1 MSDGF
6 LPQPIILG
14 NICRPPRNNND
25 NSTVRKFTYE
35 LSTVLNKFTKMNYNI
50 IITGDLNINL
60 LEIRSGDYA
69 QFPPQT
75 PGSLVMWGAE
85 WQNSNRVI

>member
-14 NICRPPRNNND
+14 NIAARLETITTIPPYGNL
-25 NSTVRKFTYE
+25 

-69 QFPPQT
+69 QFPPQP

-85 WQNSNRVI
+85 WQNINRVI